1 MIRRPPSSLSGGP
14 MGRRRLPSPEP
25 EPDNRASLQA
35 RVGWTL
41 AFICILA
48 GLVWV
53 MWSIVSIV
61 LGAAAL
67 AYLLD
72 PIADKLEARGR
83 SRNVAIGIIFA
94 TTGLVFTILI
104 LIMVPL
110 MAGQFMELSGNVRGY
125 IDNIAAL
132 IEPAAAFIEGQTGQT
147 IPLDLEGIK
156 AQLPEW
162 ISQLSPDT
170 RKGIQGFLGSF
181 FASSLGLF
189 TAIMNLALLP
199 IFTFYLL
206 SEWDRMVDFVAALV
220 PLRHRPR
227 VDRLAR
233 AVDERLA
240 AFVRGQLTVCAVLA
254 VLYSLGLLL
263 ANVDMALGV
272 GLLSGALFVVPYL
285 GTVVGIALASVLC
298 LMKFGID
305 IHLLYVALAFGI
317 PQFIESWYLTPKVV
331 GDKVGLHP
339 LVVMIALLAGGG
351 LAGIWGMLLAIP
363 LTAVLDVLAR
373 EGLSMY
379 RENSVFHGGQP

>member
-1 MIRRPPSSLSGGP
+1 
-14 MGRRRLPSPEP
+14 MGRPRRARPQ
-25 EPDNRASLQA
+25 PDSENTASLQA

-41 AFICILA
+41 AFVCVLT
-48 GLVWV
+48 GLVWM
-53 MWSIVSIV
+53 MWSIVSVV
-61 LGAAAL
+61 LAAAAF

-72 PIADKLEARGR
+72 PIVDKLEARGR

-94 TTGLVFTILI
+94 TTGLVFTVLI

-110 MAGQFMELSGNVRGY
+110 MAGQFVELSGNVRGY
-125 IDNIAAL
+125 IDNITGL
-132 IEPAAAFIEGQTGQT
+132 IQPAAAFIEGQTGQT

-156 AQLPEW
+156 AKLPEW
-162 ISQLSPDT
+162 LSQLSPDA
-170 RKGIQGFLGSF
+170 REGIQGFLGQF
-181 FASSLGLF
+181 FASSIGLF
-189 TAIMNLALLP
+189 TTIIHLALLP

-206 SEWDRMVDFVAALV
+206 SEWDRMVSFVAELV

-227 VDRLAR
+227 VNRLAH

-240 AFVRGQLTVCAVLA
+240 AFVRGQLTVCTVLA
-254 VLYSLGLLL
+254 VMYSLGLLL
-263 ANVDMALGV
+263 ADVDMALSV

-285 GTVVGIALASVLC
+285 GTVVGIVLASVLC

-339 LVVMIALLAGGG
+339 LIVMIALLAGGG
-351 LAGIWGMLLAIP
+351 LAGIWGILLAIP

-373 EGLSMY
+373 EGLTMY
-379 RENSVFHGGQP
+379 RDSSVFHGGQS

>member
-1 MIRRPPSSLSGGP
+1 
-14 MGRRRLPSPEP
+14 
-25 EPDNRASLQA
+25 
-35 RVGWTL
+35 VGWTL
-41 AFICILA
+41 AFIGIVA
-48 GLVWV
+48 GLVWA

-61 LGAAAL
+61 LASAAL

-94 TTGLVFTILI
+94 TTGIVFTAFILV
-104 LIMVPL
+104 MVPL
-110 MAGQFMELSGNVRGY
+110 MASQFMELSGNVRGY
-125 IDNIAAL
+125 VDNLASL
-132 IEPAAAFIEGQTGQT
+132 VQPAAAFIEEQTGQT

-156 AQLPEW
+156 AQLPDW
-162 ISQLSPDT
+162 ISQLSPDA

-189 TAIMNLALLP
+189 TTIMNLALLP

-206 SEWDRMVDFVAALV
+206 SEWDRMVAFVADLV

-227 VDRLAR
+227 VNRLAGQ
-233 AVDERLA
+233 VDERLS
-240 AFVRGQLTVCAVLA
+240 AFVRGQLTVCAILA
-254 VLYSLGLLL
+254 VLYSIGLLL
-263 ANVDMALGV
+263 ADVDMALSV

-298 LMKFGID
+298 VMKFGID
-305 IHLLYVALAFGI
+305 LHLLYVALAFGI

-339 LVVMIALLAGGG
+339 LIVMIALLAGGG

-363 LTAVLDVLAR
+363 LTAVMDVLAR
-373 EGLSMY
+373 EGLQMY
-379 RENSVFHGGQP
+379 RESSVFHGGQP

>member
-1 MIRRPPSSLSGGP
+1 MV
-14 MGRRRLPSPEP
+14 RRRLPSPQP
-25 EPDNRASLQA
+25 EPDHHASLQA

-41 AFICILA
+41 AFVCILS

-61 LGAAAL
+61 LAAAAL

-72 PIADKLEARGR
+72 PIADRLEARGR
-83 SRNVAIGIIFA
+83 SRTVAIGIIFA
-94 TTGLVFTILI
+94 TTGLVFTIAGLV
-104 LIMVPL
+104 LVPL
-110 MAGQFMELSGNVRGY
+110 MAAQFIELSGNVRGY
-125 IDNIAAL
+125 IDNIAGL
-132 IEPAAAFIEGQTGQT
+132 IQPAAVFIEGHTGQA
-147 IPLDLEGIK
+147 IPVDLEGLK
-156 AQLPEW
+156 AQLPDW

-170 RKGIQGFLGSF
+170 RKGIQGFLGRF

-206 SEWDRMVDFVAALV
+206 SEWDRMVSFVADII

-227 VDRLAR
+227 MNRLAR
-233 AVDERLA
+233 DVDERLA
-240 AFVRGQLTVCAVLA
+240 AFVRGQLTVCVVLA

-263 ANVDMALGV
+263 ADVDMALSV

-285 GTVVGIALASVLC
+285 GTIVGIALASVLC

-339 LVVMIALLAGGG
+339 LIVMIALLAGGG

-373 EGLSMY
+373 EALSMY
-379 RENSVFHGGQP
+379 RDSSVFHGGRP

>member
-1 MIRRPPSSLSGGP
+1 MIRRTPTSLSGGP
-14 MGRRRLPSPEP
+14 MGRRRPAGRQNSAKL
-25 EPDNRASLQA
+25 ASLQA

-41 AFICILA
+41 AFLCVLT

-61 LGAAAL
+61 LAAAAA

-94 TTGLVFTILI
+94 TTGLVFTALI
-104 LIMVPL
+104 LVMVPL
-110 MAGQFMELSGNVRGY
+110 MAGQFVELSGNVRGY
-125 IDNIAAL
+125 IDNIAGL
-132 IEPAAAFIEGQTGQT
+132 IQPAAAFIEGQTGQT
-147 IPLDLEGIK
+147 VPLDLVGIK
-156 AQLPEW
+156 AKLPEW
-162 ISQLSPDT
+162 IAQLSPDA
-170 RKGIQGFLGSF
+170 REGIQGFLGRF

-189 TAIMNLALLP
+189 TTIMNLALLP

-206 SEWDRMVDFVAALV
+206 SEWDRMVSFVAELV
-220 PLRHRPR
+220 PMTHRPR
-227 VDRLAR
+227 VNRLAR
-233 AVDERLA
+233 DVDERLA
-240 AFVRGQLTVCAVLA
+240 AFVRGQLTVCTVLA
-254 VLYSLGLLL
+254 VLYSAGLLL
-263 ANVDMALGV
+263 ADVDMALGV

-285 GTVVGIALASVLC
+285 GTVVGIVLASVLC

-331 GDKVGLHP
+331 GNKVGLHP
-339 LVVMIALLAGGG
+339 LIVMIALLAGGG
-351 LAGIWGMLLAIP
+351 LAGVWGMLLAIP

-379 RENSVFHGGQP
+379 RDSSVFHDGQP

>member
-1 MIRRPPSSLSGGP
+1 
-14 MGRRRLPSPEP
+14 MGRRRLPSPQP
-25 EPDNRASLQA
+25 EPDHHASLQA
-35 RVGWTL
+35 QVGWTL
-41 AFICILA
+41 AFICILS
-48 GLVWV
+48 GLVWA

-61 LGAAAL
+61 LAAAAL

-94 TTGLVFTILI
+94 TTGLVFTVAG

-110 MAGQFMELSGNVRGY
+110 MAAQFIELSGNVRGY
-125 IDNIAAL
+125 IDNIAGL
-132 IEPAAAFIEGQTGQT
+132 IQPAAAFIEGHTGQT
-147 IPLDLEGIK
+147 IPVDLEGLK

-170 RKGIQGFLGSF
+170 RKGIQEFLGSF

-189 TAIMNLALLP
+189 TTIMNLALLP

-227 VDRLAR
+227 VNRLAQD
-233 AVDERLA
+233 VDERLA
-240 AFVRGQLTVCAVLA
+240 AFVRGQLTVCVVLA

-263 ANVDMALGV
+263 ADVDMALSV

-285 GTVVGIALASVLC
+285 GTIVGIVLASVLC

-339 LVVMIALLAGGG
+339 LIVMIALLAGGG

-379 RENSVFHGGQP
+379 RDSSVFHSGQR

>member
-1 MIRRPPSSLSGGP
+1 
-14 MGRRRLPSPEP
+14 MGRRRLPSPRP
-25 EPDNRASLQA
+25 ESDKHASLQA
-35 RVGWTL
+35 QVGWTL

-61 LGAAAL
+61 LAAAAL

-94 TTGLVFTILI
+94 TTGLVFTILG
-104 LIMVPL
+104 LVMVPL
-110 MAGQFMELSGNVRGY
+110 MAAQFIELSVNVRGY
-125 IDNIAAL
+125 MDNIAGL
-132 IEPAAAFIEGQTGQT
+132 IQPAAAFIEAQTGQVL
-147 IPLDLEGIK
+147 PVDLEGIK

-170 RKGIQGFLGSF
+170 RKGIQEFIGSF

-189 TAIMNLALLP
+189 TTIMNLALLP

-206 SEWDRMVDFVAALV
+206 SEWDRMVDFVADLV
-220 PLRHRPR
+220 PRRHRPR

-233 AVDERLA
+233 DVDERLA

-254 VLYSLGLLL
+254 AFYSLGLLL
-263 ANVDMALGV
+263 SGVDMALSV

-285 GTVVGIALASVLC
+285 GTVVGIALASILC

-339 LVVMIALLAGGG
+339 LIVMIALLAGGG

-373 EGLSMY
+373 EGLKMY
-379 RENSVFHGGQP
+379 QDSSVFHGGQP